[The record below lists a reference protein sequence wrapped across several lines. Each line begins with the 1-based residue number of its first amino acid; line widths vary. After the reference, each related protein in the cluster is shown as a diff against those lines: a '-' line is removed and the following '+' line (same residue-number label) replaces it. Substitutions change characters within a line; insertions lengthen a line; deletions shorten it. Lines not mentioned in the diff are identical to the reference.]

1 MTIFLRTQI
10 LVNRLDIFFEKE
22 EEKSVVKYTSF
33 GDKITLK
40 NLDEH
45 YQIEGFGEVIKLPKE
60 RNTLSDR
67 NGIKIPSFNNEINGN
82 MLFAHALNYNSDLQ
96 LRDRKSLLDFFNS
109 SFNEEAN
116 RILKR
121 FRENRNLY
129 HCTISKIETDSR
141 KERAIVLDYSNN
153 LFAVGIR
160 DGSIY
165 VASNNKKTDKKMA
178 LTYRKL
184 KLEDLEDLEDLEIQD
199 LGFLRKALMCASR
212 KSFMSWL

>member
-212 KSFMSWL
+212 KSFMS

>member
-40 NLDEH
+40 NLDDH

-82 MLFAHALNYNSDLQ
+82 MLFAHALNCNSDLQ

-109 SFNEEAN
+109 RFNEEAN

-184 KLEDLEDLEDLEIQD
+184 KLEDLEDLEIQD

-212 KSFMSWL
+212 KSFMS

>member
-40 NLDEH
+40 NLDDH

-82 MLFAHALNYNSDLQ
+82 MLFAHALNCNNDLQ

-184 KLEDLEDLEDLEIQD
+184 KLEDLEDLEIQD

-212 KSFMSWL
+212 KSFMS

>member
-40 NLDEH
+40 NLDDH

-82 MLFAHALNYNSDLQ
+82 MLFAHALSCNSDLQ

-184 KLEDLEDLEDLEIQD
+184 KLEDLEDLEIQD
-199 LGFLRKALMCASR
+199 LGFLRKALMCALR
-212 KSFMSWL
+212 KSFMS

>member
-82 MLFAHALNYNSDLQ
+82 MLFVHALNCNSDLQ

-153 LFAVGIR
+153 LFTVGIR

-184 KLEDLEDLEDLEIQD
+184 KLEDLEDLEIQD

-212 KSFMSWL
+212 KSFMS